1 MSDDD
6 FKSINL
12 SDAIKDF
19 PVFLIC
25 NEDREIANKII
36 RKMVKPRPGLIIKL
50 TRREMD
56 YFTKN
61 VKLIRLNKK

>member
-1 MSDDD
+1 MSNNDS
-6 FKSINL
+6 KSINL
-12 SDAIKDF
+12 SDVVEDF

-25 NEDREIANKII
+25 NEDREIANKIL
-36 RKMVKPRPGLIIKL
+36 RKFIKPRPGLIIKL
-50 TRREMD
+50 TRREFD